1 MTDHGRAG
9 SGHGRSM
16 GVPGVCSAGCDIE
29 FASRDDRGTPLLRYP
44 LRPMFQT
51 MIQTMIQTML
61 TTVFAVALSLSA
73 PIDPLILPAST
84 PTAQTE
90 PVAKPA
96 APRTPAPT
104 ATELASL
111 AFMVGHWVTELP
123 NGMVSEELWMPARG
137 KSMLGSFRQTR
148 PDGTPAFFEFT
159 QLVVGANGEVLL
171 RQVHIHGNF
180 ETDPRRKDPMTLR
193 LSSAKDNVAVFVPV
207 DDAAKA
213 NAGDLASVTYSLNDA
228 DTLAMRIESKPVK
241 QGEDD
246 GALTKAV
253 TKPVVIDMTLKRAK

>member
-1 MTDHGRAG
+1 
-9 SGHGRSM
+9 
-16 GVPGVCSAGCDIE
+16 
-29 FASRDDRGTPLLRYP
+29 
-44 LRPMFQT
+44 
-51 MIQTMIQTML
+51 QTMIQTML

-90 PVAKPA
+90 PVAKPVAKPVAMPA

-104 ATELASL
+104 ATELAPL
-111 AFMVGHWVTELP
+111 AFMAGHWVTELP

-171 RQVHIHGNF
+171 RQVHVHGNF

-193 LSSAKDNVAVFVPV
+193 LSSAKNNVAVFVPV

-241 QGEDD
+241 QGEGD

>member
-1 MTDHGRAG
+1 
-9 SGHGRSM
+9 
-16 GVPGVCSAGCDIE
+16 
-29 FASRDDRGTPLLRYP
+29 
-44 LRPMFQT
+44 MFDF
-51 MIQTMIQTML
+51 ML
-61 TTVFAVALSLSA
+61 TTIAAAALSLNA
-73 PIDPLILPAST
+73 PVDPPAPAAT
-84 PTAQTE
+84 PAAAPAAAPAPAT
-90 PVAKPA
+90 KPA
-96 APRTPAPT
+96 ARTPAPT
-104 ATELASL
+104 AAELAPL
-111 AFMVGHWVTELP
+111 AFLAGHWVTELP

-159 QLVVGANGEVLL
+159 QVVVGANGDVLL
-171 RQVHIHGNF
+171 RQMHVHGNF
-180 ETDPRRKDPMTLR
+180 EADPRRKEAMNLR

-213 NAGDLASVTYSLNDA
+213 NAGDLASVTYSLKDA

-241 QGEDD
+241 QGEGD

>member
-9 SGHGRSM
+9 SGHGRWI

-29 FASRDDRGTPLLRYP
+29 FASDDDRRTPLLRYLLWP
-44 LRPMFQT
+44 
-51 MIQTMIQTML
+51 MIQTMFQTML
-61 TTVFAVALSLSA
+61 TTVVAAALSLSA
-73 PIDPLILPAST
+73 PVDPPA
-84 PTAQTE
+84 PA
-90 PVAKPA
+90 AKPA

-104 ATELASL
+104 ATELAPL
-111 AFMVGHWVTELP
+111 AFMAGHWVTELP

-171 RQVHIHGNF
+171 RQVHVHGNF
-180 ETDPRRKDPMTLR
+180 EADPRRKDPMTLR

-228 DTLAMRIESKPVK
+228 DTLAMRIESKPVN
-241 QGEDD
+241 QGEGD

-253 TKPVVIDMTLKRAK
+253 TEPVVIDMTLKRAK

>member
-9 SGHGRSM
+9 SGHGRWI

-29 FASRDDRGTPLLRYP
+29 FASRDDRRTPLLRYLLWP
-44 LRPMFQT
+44 
-51 MIQTMIQTML
+51 MIQTMFQTML
-61 TTVFAVALSLSA
+61 TTVVAAALSLSA
-73 PIDPLILPAST
+73 PVDPPA
-84 PTAQTE
+84 PA
-90 PVAKPA
+90 AKPA

-104 ATELASL
+104 ATELAPL
-111 AFMVGHWVTELP
+111 AFMAGHWVTELP

-228 DTLAMRIESKPVK
+228 DTLAMRIESKPVN
-241 QGEDD
+241 QGEGD

>member
-9 SGHGRSM
+9 SGHGRWI

-29 FASRDDRGTPLLRYP
+29 FASDDDRRTPLLRYLLWP
-44 LRPMFQT
+44 
-51 MIQTMIQTML
+51 MIQTMFQTML
-61 TTVFAVALSLSA
+61 TTVVAAALSLSA
-73 PIDPLILPAST
+73 PVDPPA
-84 PTAQTE
+84 PA
-90 PVAKPA
+90 AKPA

-104 ATELASL
+104 ATELAPL

-241 QGEDD
+241 QGEGD

>member
-9 SGHGRSM
+9 SGHGRWI

-29 FASRDDRGTPLLRYP
+29 FASRDDRRTPLLRYLLWP
-44 LRPMFQT
+44 
-51 MIQTMIQTML
+51 MIQTMFQTML
-61 TTVFAVALSLSA
+61 TTVVAAALSLSA
-73 PIDPLILPAST
+73 PVDPPA
-84 PTAQTE
+84 PA
-90 PVAKPA
+90 AKPA

-104 ATELASL
+104 ATELAPL

-241 QGEDD
+241 QGEGD

>member
-1 MTDHGRAG
+1 
-9 SGHGRSM
+9 
-16 GVPGVCSAGCDIE
+16 
-29 FASRDDRGTPLLRYP
+29 
-44 LRPMFQT
+44 MFDF
-51 MIQTMIQTML
+51 ML
-61 TTVFAVALSLSA
+61 TTIAAAALSLNA
-73 PIDPLILPAST
+73 PVDPPA
-84 PTAQTE
+84 PAAAPAAAPATAPAPAT
-90 PVAKPA
+90 KPA
-96 APRTPAPT
+96 ARTPAPT
-104 ATELASL
+104 AAELAPL
-111 AFMVGHWVTELP
+111 AFIAGHWVTELP

-159 QLVVGANGEVLL
+159 QVVVGANGDVLL
-171 RQVHIHGNF
+171 RQMHVHGNF
-180 ETDPRRKDPMTLR
+180 EADPRRKEAMNLR

-213 NAGDLASVTYSLNDA
+213 NAGDLASVTYSLKDA

-241 QGEDD
+241 QGEGD

>member
-1 MTDHGRAG
+1 
-9 SGHGRSM
+9 
-16 GVPGVCSAGCDIE
+16 
-29 FASRDDRGTPLLRYP
+29 
-44 LRPMFQT
+44 MFDF
-51 MIQTMIQTML
+51 ML
-61 TTVFAVALSLSA
+61 TTIAAAALSLNA
-73 PIDPLILPAST
+73 PADPPAPAAT
-84 PTAQTE
+84 PAAAPAAAPAPAT
-90 PVAKPA
+90 KPA
-96 APRTPAPT
+96 ARTPAPT
-104 ATELASL
+104 AAELAPL
-111 AFMVGHWVTELP
+111 AFIAGHWVTELP

-159 QLVVGANGEVLL
+159 QVVVGANGDVLL
-171 RQVHIHGNF
+171 RQMHVHGNF
-180 ETDPRRKDPMTLR
+180 EADPRRKEAMNLR

-213 NAGDLASVTYSLNDA
+213 NAGDLASVTYSLKDA

-241 QGEDD
+241 QGEGD

>member
-1 MTDHGRAG
+1 M
-9 SGHGRSM
+9 
-16 GVPGVCSAGCDIE
+16 I
-29 FASRDDRGTPLLRYP
+29 
-44 LRPMFQT
+44 QT
-51 MIQTMIQTML
+51 MIQTMFQTMFQTML

-73 PIDPLILPAST
+73 PVDPPAPAAT
-84 PTAQTE
+84 PAAA
-90 PVAKPA
+90 PAAKPV

-104 ATELASL
+104 ATELAPL
-111 AFMVGHWVTELP
+111 AFMAGHWVTELP

-171 RQVHIHGNF
+171 RQVHVHSNF

-253 TKPVVIDMTLKRAK
+253 AKPVVIDMKLKRAK

>member
-1 MTDHGRAG
+1 
-9 SGHGRSM
+9 
-16 GVPGVCSAGCDIE
+16 
-29 FASRDDRGTPLLRYP
+29 
-44 LRPMFQT
+44 MFDF
-51 MIQTMIQTML
+51 ML
-61 TTVFAVALSLSA
+61 TTIAAAALSLNA
-73 PIDPLILPAST
+73 PVDPPAPAAT
-84 PTAQTE
+84 PAAAPAAAPAPAT
-90 PVAKPA
+90 KPA
-96 APRTPAPT
+96 ARTPAPT
-104 ATELASL
+104 AAELAPL
-111 AFMVGHWVTELP
+111 AFIAGHWVTELP

-159 QLVVGANGEVLL
+159 QVVVGANGEVLL
-171 RQVHIHGNF
+171 RQMHVHGNF
-180 ETDPRRKDPMTLR
+180 EADPRRKEAMNLR

-213 NAGDLASVTYSLNDA
+213 NAGDLASVTYSLKDA

-241 QGEDD
+241 QGEGD

>member
-1 MTDHGRAG
+1 
-9 SGHGRSM
+9 
-16 GVPGVCSAGCDIE
+16 
-29 FASRDDRGTPLLRYP
+29 
-44 LRPMFQT
+44 
-51 MIQTMIQTML
+51 MIQTMFQTML
-61 TTVFAVALSLSA
+61 TTVFAAALSLSA
-73 PIDPLILPAST
+73 PVDPPAPAAT
-84 PTAQTE
+84 PAAA
-90 PVAKPA
+90 PAAKPA

-104 ATELASL
+104 ATELAPL
-111 AFMVGHWVTELP
+111 AFMAGHWVTELP

-171 RQVHIHGNF
+171 RQVHVHGNF
-180 ETDPRRKDPMTLR
+180 EADPRRKEAMNLR

-213 NAGDLASVTYSLNDA
+213 NAGDLASVTYSLKDA

-241 QGEDD
+241 QGEGD

>member
-29 FASRDDRGTPLLRYP
+29 FASRDDRRTPLLRYP
-44 LRPMFQT
+44 LRPVIQT
-51 MIQTMIQTML
+51 VIQTMFQFMF
-61 TTVFAVALSLSA
+61 TTVVAVTLSLSA
-73 PIDPLILPAST
+73 PVDPPA
-84 PTAQTE
+84 PA
-90 PVAKPA
+90 AKPA

-104 ATELASL
+104 ATELAPL
-111 AFMVGHWVTELP
+111 AFMAGHWVTELP

-246 GALTKAV
+246 GALTKALA
-253 TKPVVIDMTLKRAK
+253 KPVVIDMKLKRAK

>member
-9 SGHGRSM
+9 SGHGRWI

-29 FASRDDRGTPLLRYP
+29 FASDDDRRTPLLRYP

-51 MIQTMIQTML
+51 MIQTML
-61 TTVFAVALSLSA
+61 TTVVAAALSLSA
-73 PIDPLILPAST
+73 PVDPPA
-84 PTAQTE
+84 PA
-90 PVAKPA
+90 AKPA

-104 ATELASL
+104 ATELAPL

-171 RQVHIHGNF
+171 RQVHVHGNF

-193 LSSAKDNVAVFVPV
+193 LSSAKNNVAVFVPV

>member
-1 MTDHGRAG
+1 
-9 SGHGRSM
+9 
-16 GVPGVCSAGCDIE
+16 
-29 FASRDDRGTPLLRYP
+29 
-44 LRPMFQT
+44 MFDF
-51 MIQTMIQTML
+51 ML
-61 TTVFAVALSLSA
+61 TTIAAAALSLNA
-73 PIDPLILPAST
+73 PVDPPAPAAT
-84 PTAQTE
+84 PAAA
-90 PVAKPA
+90 PVAKPAAKPA

-104 ATELASL
+104 ATELAPL
-111 AFMVGHWVTELP
+111 AFIAGHWVTELP

-148 PDGTPAFFEFT
+148 PDGSPAFFEFT
-159 QLVVGANGEVLL
+159 QIVVGANGDVLL
-171 RQVHIHGNF
+171 RQMHVHGNF
-180 ETDPRRKDPMTLR
+180 EADPRRKEAMNLR

-213 NAGDLASVTYSLNDA
+213 NAGDLASVTYSLKDA

-241 QGEDD
+241 QGEGD

>member
-1 MTDHGRAG
+1 
-9 SGHGRSM
+9 
-16 GVPGVCSAGCDIE
+16 
-29 FASRDDRGTPLLRYP
+29 
-44 LRPMFQT
+44 
-51 MIQTMIQTML
+51 MIQTMFQTML
-61 TTVFAVALSLSA
+61 TTVFAAALSLSA
-73 PIDPLILPAST
+73 PVDPPAPAAT
-84 PTAQTE
+84 PAAA
-90 PVAKPA
+90 PAAKPA
-96 APRTPAPT
+96 SPRTPAPT
-104 ATELASL
+104 ATELAPL
-111 AFMVGHWVTELP
+111 AFMAGHWVTELP

-171 RQVHIHGNF
+171 RQVHVHGNF
-180 ETDPRRKDPMTLR
+180 EADPRRKEAMNLR

-241 QGEDD
+241 QGEGD

>member
-29 FASRDDRGTPLLRYP
+29 FASRDDRRTPLLRYP
-44 LRPMFQT
+44 LRPVIQT
-51 MIQTMIQTML
+51 VIQTMFQFMF
-61 TTVFAVALSLSA
+61 TTVVAVTLSLSA
-73 PIDPLILPAST
+73 PVDPPA
-84 PTAQTE
+84 PA
-90 PVAKPA
+90 AKPA

-104 ATELASL
+104 ATELAPL
-111 AFMVGHWVTELP
+111 AFMAGHWVTELP

-171 RQVHIHGNF
+171 RQVHVHGNF

-241 QGEDD
+241 QGEGD

>member
-1 MTDHGRAG
+1 MKISAANDR
-9 SGHGRSM
+9 RS
-16 GVPGVCSAGCDIE
+16 P
-29 FASRDDRGTPLLRYP
+29 PLRYP
-44 LRPMFQT
+44 LRPMLHL
-51 MIQTMIQTML
+51 ML
-61 TTVFAVALSLSA
+61 TTVTAAILSLSA
-73 PIDPLILPAST
+73 PIDPPAPAAAPAPAT
-84 PTAQTE
+84 
-90 PVAKPA
+90 KPA
-96 APRTPAPT
+96 ARTPAPT
-104 ATELASL
+104 AAELAPL
-111 AFMVGHWVTELP
+111 AFIAGHWVTELP

-159 QLVVGANGEVLL
+159 QLVVGANGDVLL
-171 RQVHIHGNF
+171 RQMHVHGNF
-180 ETDPRRKDPMTLR
+180 EADPRRKEAMNLR

-213 NAGDLASVTYSLNDA
+213 NAGDLASVTYSLKDA

-241 QGEDD
+241 QGEGD

>member
-1 MTDHGRAG
+1 
-9 SGHGRSM
+9 
-16 GVPGVCSAGCDIE
+16 
-29 FASRDDRGTPLLRYP
+29 
-44 LRPMFQT
+44 MFDF
-51 MIQTMIQTML
+51 ML
-61 TTVFAVALSLSA
+61 TTIAAAALSLNA
-73 PIDPLILPAST
+73 PVDPPAPAAT
-84 PTAQTE
+84 PAAAPAAAPAPAT
-90 PVAKPA
+90 KPA
-96 APRTPAPT
+96 ARTPATT
-104 ATELASL
+104 AAELAPL
-111 AFMVGHWVTELP
+111 AFIAGHWVTELP

-159 QLVVGANGEVLL
+159 QVVVGANGDVLL
-171 RQVHIHGNF
+171 RQMHVHGNF
-180 ETDPRRKDPMTLR
+180 EADPRRKEAMNLR

-213 NAGDLASVTYSLNDA
+213 NAGDLASVTYSLKDA

-241 QGEDD
+241 QGEGD

>member
-1 MTDHGRAG
+1 
-9 SGHGRSM
+9 
-16 GVPGVCSAGCDIE
+16 
-29 FASRDDRGTPLLRYP
+29 
-44 LRPMFQT
+44 MFDF
-51 MIQTMIQTML
+51 ML
-61 TTVFAVALSLSA
+61 TTIAAAALSLNA
-73 PIDPLILPAST
+73 PVDPPAPAAT
-84 PTAQTE
+84 PAAAPAAAPAPAT
-90 PVAKPA
+90 KPA
-96 APRTPAPT
+96 ARTPAPT
-104 ATELASL
+104 AAELAPL
-111 AFMVGHWVTELP
+111 AFIAGHWVTELP

-159 QLVVGANGEVLL
+159 QVVVGANGDVLL
-171 RQVHIHGNF
+171 RQMHVHGNF
-180 ETDPRRKDPMTLR
+180 EADPRRKEAMNLR

-213 NAGDLASVTYSLNDA
+213 NAGDLASVTYSLKDA

-241 QGEDD
+241 QGEGD